1 MLSLICDQVSAQEM
15 IWQSSTRVWAGGAKP
30 GFCNTHC
37 LAIET
42 VETNNIGL
50 AFYLNPSDQI
60 AVNIYSELASGFQLH
75 YHQPTNSLL
84 VVKNQRIRAVIKL
97 NEMNVNSINK
107 GTLLSSID
115 FILEY

>member
-1 MLSLICDQVSAQEM
+1 MLSLICNKTNTQEM
-15 IWQSSTRVWAGGAKP
+15 IWESTNIAWTGGAKP

-42 VETNNIGL
+42 IEKNSMGL
-50 AFYLNPSDQI
+50 AFYLDPSDQI
-60 AVNIYSELASGFQLH
+60 AANIYSELASGFQLH

-84 VVKNQRIRAVIKL
+84 IVINHRIRAIINL
-97 NEMNVNSINK
+97 NQMNVNSINK
-107 GTLLSSID
+107 GTLLSSLS